1 MPFFHNVKTL
11 TMLKKKKIQ
20 SFTIFDT
27 LDNFDN
33 FFTMFTFAKTILET
47 CDIWDTDYNSD
58 NWEPQFRQSLWP
70 DLRLLTVR
78 SQRLSN
84 VNCQFFITSLP
95 LFSLVLTGFHIWTIC
110 IDRFSMVFYR
120 CTIAIY
126 WMVFRFTIGINGSM
140 NVHKKNM
147 NSNQKNPLY
156 VPIGRIVTLIAAT
169 GCEGPST
176 MVRNPT
182 YAVLLWN
189 QFCRELHARWR
200 GG

>member
-58 NWEPQFRQSLWP
+58 IWEPQFRQSLWP

-110 IDRFSMVFYR
+110 IDSFSMVFYR
-120 CTIAIY
+120 CTIAID

-140 NVHKKNM
+140 NVHKKAWILTKKTPCM
-147 NSNQKNPLY
+147 YQ
-156 VPIGRIVTLIAAT
+156 
-169 GCEGPST
+169 
-176 MVRNPT
+176 
-182 YAVLLWN
+182 
-189 QFCRELHARWR
+189 
-200 GG
+200 

>member
-1 MPFFHNVKTL
+1 MTKT
-11 TMLKKKKIQ
+11 KPG
-20 SFTIFDT
+20 
-27 LDNFDN
+27 N

-110 IDRFSMVFYR
+110 IDSFSMVFYR

-126 WMVFRFTIGINGSM
+126 WMVFRFTIGINGSIQ
-140 NVHKKNM
+140 KNM
-147 NSNQKNPLY
+147 NSNKKKHPVCTNRKNSDTHSGHRLWRAFNY
-156 VPIGRIVTLIAAT
+156 GREISFVT
-169 GCEGPST
+169 S
-176 MVRNPT
+176 
-182 YAVLLWN
+182 
-189 QFCRELHARWR
+189 
-200 GG
+200 